1 MMNDQI
7 ISAEDVQEEQL
18 VVGEGAENDTDI
30 ETLDGEV
37 SLAETELT
45 EEEKAEFDEEQ
56 QFALKILK
64 RAASLKAVRIN
75 RETFLRTE
83 LAKRCPSDQVEKA
96 IQTTPQQAGIP
107 LSTMDAVADSAIAL
121 ETRKV
126 AGLSALAGIPGGLA
140 MFGTIPA
147 DIVNYFAHVLR
158 VEQKLAYA
166 YGWQSF
172 MEEDDEID
180 DETMTKLIVFLGIIM
195 QVGGM
200 NVSLTNFAFK
210 TAMVGVAKSIEKQ
223 ALTKTAWYPVLKK
236 VLAVLGVK
244 LTKKSFAEVAAK
256 GVPIAGGLI
265 SGGITFA
272 TFKPGSISLKKHL
285 RLLPQATGV
294 PMTEEEVVA
303 LLNAEEEREKKER
316 EEKLQAA
323 KEAALEAGGK
333 ARDVAV
339 DLGGKAF
346 DAAKVGAGFA
356 KEKAGVFA
364 ASAGK
369 ALGGLAAKLAE
380 KRKASETAPTDVLEN
395 QLRTLKGLF
404 DEGILSQE
412 EFDAK
417 KRQLLGL

>member
-1 MMNDQI
+1 MTEEFVATEDDQI
-7 ISAEDVQEEQL
+7 EQPIIPEDAEY
-18 VVGEGAENDTDI
+18 DTEI
-30 ETLDGEV
+30 EKLDGEV

-45 EEEKAEFDEEQ
+45 EAERAEFDDEQ

-64 RAASLKAVRIN
+64 RAASLKSVRID
-75 RETFLRTE
+75 REVFLKTE
-83 LAKRCPSDQVEKA
+83 LGKRCPADQVEQA

-107 LSTMDAVADSAIAL
+107 LATMDAVADSAIAL

-147 DIVNYFAHVLR
+147 DLVNYFAHVLR
-158 VEQKLAYA
+158 IEQKLAYA
-166 YGWQSF
+166 YGWQTF
-172 MEEDDEID
+172 MEEGDEID

-210 TAMVGVAKSIEKQ
+210 TAMVGVAKTIEKQ
-223 ALTKTAWYPVLKK
+223 TLTKTAWYPVLKK
-236 VLAVLGVK
+236 VLSILGVK

-272 TFKPGSISLKKHL
+272 TFRPGANSLKKHL

-303 LLNAEEEREKKER
+303 LLDAEEAREKKER
-316 EEKLQAA
+316 DEKLQAA
-323 KEAALEAGGK
+323 KDAALELGGK
-333 ARDVAV
+333 AKDTAV
-339 DLGGKAF
+339 DLGGKAL
-346 DAAKVGAGFA
+346 DAAKDGAVFA

-364 ASAGK
+364 AKAGK
-369 ALGGLAAKLAE
+369 AFGGLAAKLAE
-380 KRKASETAPTDVLEN
+380 KKKTPETAPTDNLES
-395 QLRTLKGLF
+395 QLRSLKSLL